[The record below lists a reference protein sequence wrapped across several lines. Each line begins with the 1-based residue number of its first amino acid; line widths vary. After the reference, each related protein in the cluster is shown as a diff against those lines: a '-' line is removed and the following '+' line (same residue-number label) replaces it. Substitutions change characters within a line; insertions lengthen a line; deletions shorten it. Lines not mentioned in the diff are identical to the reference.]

1 MKSLEEFARQR
12 AERAKKT
19 TAPAENPADQ
29 SLEREYDA
37 QFHLATD
44 AENVVIITIGLLR
57 PYANHPFK
65 PYIEE
70 KLISLAESIQR
81 EGLHQP
87 ILIRKTQDEQGYE
100 ILSGHNRVEA
110 MRRLGH
116 QDIPA
121 IIRDADDNTAALIV
135 VTTNLEQREKLLPSE
150 KAFAYRLQMEA
161 LQKQKALHQ
170 NGDSS
175 SDTNGSAGV
184 VQIEPHIFSRTI
196 LADEHSVSGSEIQ
209 RYIRLT
215 YLLPELLEQIDQ
227 DQIPVMAGYEISFVD
242 IEAQQAV
249 HQHFAST
256 KEKLSIKTAAIIRTA
271 YESGKPITTESIPE
285 ILQKPPKKKPPPKA
299 YRVPRATLRQFVL
312 PPDFD
317 FNAFVLRM
325 LEREYQRK

>member
-19 TAPAENPADQ
+19 TAHAEDPADQ
-29 SLEREYDA
+29 SLKREYDA

-87 ILIRKTQDEQGYE
+87 ILIRKTHDEQGYE

-161 LQKQKALHQ
+161 LQKKKALHQ

-175 SDTNGSAGV
+175 SDTNVSADPA
-184 VQIEPHIFSRTI
+184 QIGLQSESRDI
-196 LADEHSVSGSEIQ
+196 VAANNNVDRHEIQ

-215 YLLPELLEQIDQ
+215 YLLPDLLEQIDQ
-227 DQIPVMAGYEISFVD
+227 DQVPIMAGYEISFLD
-242 IEAQQAV
+242 TEAQQAV
-249 HQHFAST
+249 LQHFAAS
-256 KEKLSIKTAAIIRTA
+256 KEKLSIKTAVVIRTA
-271 YESGKPITTESIPE
+271 YESGKPVTTESISE

-299 YRVPRATLRQFVL
+299 YSVPKATLHQFVL
-312 PPDFD
+312 PADFD